1 MKWSFRIARV
11 AGIDVRIHATFF
23 LLLVWIAYMSW
34 SERKSLPEAADAAL
48 FTGVTFLIIVL
59 HEFGHA
65 LTARAFGIRTRDIT
79 LLPIGGLAR
88 LERMPDKPWQEFLVA
103 IAGPAVN
110 VVICAGAVGLLFAR
124 GRFDDMYSGDLLHSG
139 WLVRLAWS
147 NAFLAG
153 FNMLPAFPMDGGRVL
168 RALLAMQFGP
178 ALATTIAAR
187 LGQAVAILFVILG
200 LSTSPM
206 FALIGLFVWIGASE
220 ENRQVQFRAALAG
233 IPVWQAMATEIR
245 TLSPGD
251 PLEKAALLVTRT
263 TQTEFPVLDG
273 ERVVGLLTRPALLAA
288 IGSAGLKAP
297 VSGAMALEFATVS
310 PTDTLDVAF
319 VALQASPARAA
330 AVVHEGKLVG
340 LLTSEEIG
348 ELAALQAA
356 VGEAVKRG
364 YPPPQA

>member
-1 MKWSFRIARV
+1 MKWSFRIARI

-34 SERKSLPEAADAAL
+34 SERKSLAETGDVAL

-110 VVICAGAVGLLFAR
+110 VAICAAAFAALAATGRTSSLFN
-124 GRFDDMYSGDLLHSG
+124 GDPFRSG
-139 WLVRLAWS
+139 WLVWLVWS

-168 RALLAMQFGP
+168 RALLAMQFDH
-178 ALATTIAAR
+178 AFATAIAAR
-187 LGQAVAILFVILG
+187 LGQAVALFFVILG
-200 LSTSPM
+200 LATSPM
-206 FALIGLFVWIGASE
+206 FALIGLFVWIGAGE

-233 IPVWQAMATEIR
+233 IPVAQAMATEIR
-245 TLSPGD
+245 TLAPSD
-251 PLEKAALLVTRT
+251 PLEKAALYLTRT
-263 TQTEFPVLDG
+263 TQTEFPVVDG
-273 ERVVGLLTRPALLAA
+273 DRVVGLLTRPALLKV
-288 IGSAGLKAP
+288 IGSGGPAAQVLT
-297 VSGAMALEFATVS
+297 AMSTDFAVLS
-310 PTDTLDVAF
+310 PTDALDHAF
-319 VALQASPARAA
+319 VTLQSSSIHAA

-340 LLTSEEIG
+340 LLTLEEIG
-348 ELAALQAA
+348 ELAALLDAL
-356 VGEAVKRG
+356 KRG
-364 YPPPQA
+364 HQPPRT